1 MDTELGGFGRIVAG
15 LAVAVLVGCGG
26 GGYGGDGGAPPAAS
40 VTITVDPTTI
50 TLGESATITWS
61 TNGTTCTADG
71 AWSGAKASSGSET
84 VTPAMA
90 GTFTYLLTCTGGA
103 YGQSQ
108 QYSATLTVNPVTG
121 FTSTPLVS
129 GFAGTAALT
138 TDANLTNPRGIAFA
152 PNTPAQVLGSRMSS
166 AYDGNGKIVAP
177 KLLARIAGAGANPTA
192 IVANTTSGFIIAGS
206 GVSGPAEFIYASK
219 SGAIGGWSKAVD
231 RGNAA
236 VLFADRGGAVY
247 MGVALASTGSGNF
260 LYATDFRNNKIDV
273 FDASFIR
280 QTPSSA
286 RFAFADPTLP
296 AGYAPFGIQALQ
308 NRAARATQIFVTY
321 ARQLEPD
328 RSDPAIGAGL
338 GLMNVFDTNGNLL
351 RRLVPEGAALN
362 APWGIALA
370 PADFGTLSRALL
382 IGNHGDGKINAYDPV
397 NGTFRG
403 TVSDTDAKPIV
414 SRGLWGIAFGNDSN
428 DQPHNTL
435 FFTAGTDEADGAYG
449 RIDVGAMPFMSGA
462 TTHGE

>member
-1 MDTELGGFGRIVAG
+1 MDTELGGFGRMVAG

-121 FTSTPLVS
+121 FISTPLVS
-129 GFAGTAALT
+129 GLVGSAALS

-152 PNTPAQVLGSRMSS
+152 PNTPAQILGSRMSS
-166 AYDGNGKIVAP
+166 AYDGNGKIMAP
-177 KLLARIAGAGANPTA
+177 KLSARIADAGANPTA
-192 IVANTTSGFIIAGS
+192 IVANTTSDFVITIDVLWAARDGRLSPANQ
-206 GVSGPAEFIYASK
+206 VSGPAEFIYATK
-219 SGAIGGWSKAVD
+219 GGTIGGWSKAVD

-236 VLFADRGGAVY
+236 ILFADRGGAVY
-247 MGVALASTGSGNF
+247 MGVTLASTGSGNF

-273 FDASFIR
+273 FDASFTR

-296 AGYAPFGIQALQ
+296 AGYAPFGIQAVQ
-308 NRAARATQIFVTY
+308 NCCECNPDLRDVRPATRAGSQRPRDGCWPRSHERLRYQRQPAPAAR
-321 ARQLEPD
+321 
-328 RSDPAIGAGL
+328 S
-338 GLMNVFDTNGNLL
+338 
-351 RRLVPEGAALN
+351 RRGCTERAVGHC
-362 APWGIALA
+362 
-370 PADFGTLSRALL
+370 SRA
-382 IGNHGDGKINAYDPV
+382 
-397 NGTFRG
+397 
-403 TVSDTDAKPIV
+403 
-414 SRGLWGIAFGNDSN
+414 RGLRYSQSRVADR
-428 DQPHNTL
+428 QP
-435 FFTAGTDEADGAYG
+435 
-449 RIDVGAMPFMSGA
+449 R
-462 TTHGE
+462 